1 MKRDGRG
8 LKGVTKAHHDAATL
22 MSTHL
27 DIAKVRGFPDRAS
40 PIPVADQIAADK
52 RAGAVMA
59 QFHVM
64 NQLKQLPADVP
75 EDVKI
80 QADLAYLN
88 ALHRV
93 GGDRAVEEELLRRK
107 NYKLLMERNNL
118 QAEVEDVPM
127 APLEPDAIA
136 KSVVSYV
143 DPDPSIAPEH
153 QALRDKLK
161 AASKMPPHEQRVEVS
176 EALLH
181 ASTHGVAT
189 AADYIQIA
197 RLSLAAQGKTG
208 PKVA

>member
-1 MKRDGRG
+1 MKRDERG
-8 LKGVTKAHHDAATL
+8 LKNIGAEHRDAATL

-27 DIAKVRGFPDRAS
+27 DIAKVRAFPDRNS
-40 PIPVADQIAADK
+40 PVPVADQIDADK
-52 RAGAVMA
+52 RAGAVMSHV
-59 QFHVM
+59 HVM
-64 NQLKQLPADVP
+64 NQLNQLPPDVP

-153 QALRDKLK
+153 QALRNKLK
-161 AASKMPPHEQRVEVS
+161 AASRMPPHEQRVEVS
-176 EALLH
+176 EALSY
-181 ASTHGVAT
+181 ASTHGVAN

-197 RLSLAAQGKTG
+197 RLSLVAQGKTG